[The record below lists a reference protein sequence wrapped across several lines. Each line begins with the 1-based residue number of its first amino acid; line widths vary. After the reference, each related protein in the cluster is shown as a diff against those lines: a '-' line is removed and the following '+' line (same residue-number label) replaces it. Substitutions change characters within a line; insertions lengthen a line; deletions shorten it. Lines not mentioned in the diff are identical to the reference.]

1 MEDISTFI
9 NKIEIEI
16 DGLKVG
22 TLKPSTTY
30 RELPEW
36 SSMHALVLIALSET
50 EYSVPLSGDDLR
62 KCGTIQE
69 LYNLI
74 SSRS

>member
-16 DGLKVG
+16 DGLEVG

-36 SSMHALVLIALSET
+36 S
-50 EYSVPLSGDDLR
+50 
-62 KCGTIQE
+62 
-69 LYNLI
+69 
-74 SSRS
+74 